1 MMKKYCIYA
10 LMACSIFTL
19 SGCGDDEIDPTPS
32 ENTGN
37 KDDNGSGNQN
47 ENNGD
52 DNGDD
57 NGGTDQKDDGSE
69 VYSSDVSIRHWEWG
83 GEPIEECMKKVGTN
97 LYEYHITGK
106 RAENWPL
113 RDVTRMYFITPKG
126 LMGVYDVVSDWEG
139 SFYYG
144 NLNPADWF
152 TDSAAKDWKTSE
164 YFTYYDFP
172 ERTNN
177 GTSPYGNASAWY
189 RTTGPSHLVW
199 TSEFQLS
206 ITHDIH
212 NGGDAVITV
221 DLNNYTFTYT
231 DGKKA
236 MPAQDHW
243 YVYSHGGWSGEDNY
257 QHMSD
262 YNDMKQNGFN
272 SGIMSPL
279 TDWQDDA
286 YGDYAPQL
294 SCYWWYKGQKY
305 MLEDHSVSNIK
316 YGYNEYGEEYV
327 YITSPLVPGSHEATL
342 VEVQQS
348 AWYEYRQYQNETTLM
363 WPKDKCWR
371 ISSAVYKKNGKWW
384 AIIYTSDTC
393 FKEDIEKICR

>member
-1 MMKKYCIYA
+1 MLA
-10 LMACSIFTL
+10 LAAMASF
-19 SGCGDDEIDPTPS
+19 SFVSCGDDEIEPTPS
-32 ENTGN
+32 ENTGDKN
-37 KDDNGSGNQN
+37 ENGSGNQKEEDKDEDN
-47 ENNGD
+47 RD
-52 DNGDD
+52 DNGED

-69 VYSSDVSIRHWEWG
+69 VYSSDVSIRHWEFG
-83 GEPIEECMKKVGTN
+83 DGDPIEECMKKIDTN

-113 RDVTRMYFITPKG
+113 RDVTRMYFVTPKG

-144 NLNPADWF
+144 HLNPADWF
-152 TDSAAKDWKTSE
+152 TDSAAEKWKTSE

-177 GTSPYGNASAWY
+177 GTSPYGDASAWY
-189 RTTGPSHLVW
+189 RTTPSSHLVW
-199 TSEFQLS
+199 TSHFQCS
-206 ITHDIH
+206 ITNDIH
-212 NGGDAVITV
+212 DGGDAVITV

-243 YVYSHGGWSGEDNY
+243 YVYFHGGWYGESSY
-257 QHMSD
+257 QQLSD
-262 YNDMKQNGFN
+262 YNDMKQNGIN
-272 SGIMSPL
+272 SGIVGIPHHE
-279 TDWQDDA
+279 QDAD

-316 YGYNEYGEEYV
+316 TGYNEYGDEYV
-327 YITSPLVPGSHEATL
+327 YITSPLVPGSHDATL
-342 VEVQQS
+342 EEVKQP
-348 AWYEYRQYQNETTLM
+348 AWYEYKQYQNETTLM
-363 WPKDKCWR
+363 WPKNKCWR
-371 ISSAVYKKNGKWW
+371 ISTAVYKKNGKWW
-384 AIIYTSDTC
+384 GIIYTSDTC